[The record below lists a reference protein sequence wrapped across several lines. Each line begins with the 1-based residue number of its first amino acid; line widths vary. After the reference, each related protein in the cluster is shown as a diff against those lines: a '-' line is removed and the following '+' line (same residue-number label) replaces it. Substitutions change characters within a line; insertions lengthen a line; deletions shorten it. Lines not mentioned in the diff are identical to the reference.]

1 MTGSD
6 TEAIAGL
13 FLHIMTLR
21 RKLQW
26 ICDTTTDP
34 ATKVQVQAVLAMSLR
49 MEESDGAKSP
59 DRDQH

>member
-1 MTGSD
+1 MSTPND

-26 ICDTTTDP
+26 LADTTNDP
-34 ATKVQVQAVLAMSLR
+34 GTKLQIKETLKLSLR
-49 MEESDGAKSP
+49 MEESDGSRQSS
-59 DRDQH
+59 D